1 MGRAKRTRIPDA
13 VEMYYKSLEYRS
25 LSPQA
30 QKDYRYCLNAFLQ
43 TPVRVDMKIE
53 NYSLQTISVPIAQ
66 RAYNTWAE
74 RGVPFANHTM
84 SAASVVFNLA
94 IRLGYCEINPFSKVL
109 RRPHKPRKVVWTRED
124 ITCFLNVAYSS
135 FNTRS
140 VGLIVQMAYEWC
152 QRLGDM
158 SNLKW
163 TNYNFDTKVLSLEQS
178 KRRAR
183 VELPTTEELHE
194 MLVQQKQEVGTDYIA
209 PQCHRDRIHNK
220 PYDKFQLALAARR
233 VIRKAGLPEEL
244 QIMDMRRT
252 GTMEMVDAGVP
263 LPQIMSVTGHVS
275 PGSVTPYM
283 KNTLTSA
290 KNAAKLRF
298 TNTDSVHLSD

>member
-1 MGRAKRTRIPDA
+1 MGRK
-13 VEMYYKSLEYRS
+13 VEVMY
-25 LSPQA
+25 
-30 QKDYRYCLNAFLQ
+30 LQ
-43 TPVRVDMKIE
+43 TLTAP
-53 NYSLQTISVPIAQ
+53 LAQ
-66 RAYNTWAE
+66 RAYNKWAE

-84 SAASVVFNLA
+84 SAASVVYNFS
-94 IRLGYCEINPFSKVL
+94 IRVGYCEINPFSKVL

-124 ITCFLNVAYSS
+124 ITRFLNVAYSS

-194 MLVQQKQEVGTDYIA
+194 MLVQQKQEVGTDYVA
-209 PQCHRDRIHNK
+209 PQCHSNSIFNK
-220 PYDKFQLALAARR
+220 PYDKFQLAIVARK
-233 VIRKAGLPEEL
+233 VIRKAGLSEEL

-252 GTMEMVDAGVP
+252 GTMEMVDAGVS

-298 TNTDSVHLSD
+298 TNTDSVHLND

>member
-1 MGRAKRTRIPDA
+1 MRQAKRTKIAD
-13 VEMYYKSLEYRS
+13 VIEMYYKSLEYRS
-25 LSPQA
+25 LSPSA
-30 QKDYRYCLNAFLQ
+30 QRDYRYCLNTFLQ
-43 TPVRVDMKIE
+43 TPLRGNKVEVMH
-53 NYSLQTISVPIAQ
+53 LQTITTPLAQ

-84 SAASVVFNLA
+84 SAASVVYNLA

-124 ITCFLNVAYSS
+124 ITRFLNQAYSG

-183 VELPTTEELHE
+183 VELPTTDELHE
-194 MLVQQKQEVGTDYIA
+194 MLVQQHREIGTDYVA
-209 PQCHRDRIHNK
+209 PICNATKIFNK
-220 PYDKFQLALAARR
+220 PYDKVQLTLAARK
-233 VIRKAGLPEEL
+233 IMRKAGLPEEL

-252 GTMEMVDAGVP
+252 GTMEMVDAGVS

-298 TNTDSVHLSD
+298 ANTDSVHLSD